1 VRTRGQADLQLPESV
16 DRSTPDAVILDVDGT
31 MYAQR
36 PVRLGMLLRLSA
48 HTLRHPREGLACVRA
63 LRMYR
68 HAQEQLRHAPPAD
81 GSRDRGQLALAAR
94 LAGVDEDAM
103 QRHVERWMERAPLDL
118 VARAARAGLRE
129 FLVEAKARGSRIGVF
144 SDYHAEAKLEAL
156 GIRQLIDVV
165 RSAQD
170 DATSRLKP
178 DPAGLLL
185 VASELGVS
193 PGSTVYIGDRVE
205 VDAAAA
211 RRAGMRAFILEAGA
225 PAHGEEWVPVEG
237 FAELTRVLYPRD

>member
-1 VRTRGQADLQLPESV
+1 VRTRAQPDPLLPSSV
-16 DRSTPDAVILDVDGT
+16 ERSTPDAVILDVDGT

-63 LRMYR
+63 LGAYR
-68 HAQEQLRHAPPAD
+68 RAQEQLRD
-81 GSRDRGQLALAAR
+81 GQLAGGRGDRNQLALAAR
-94 LAGVDEDAM
+94 LAGADEDAVR
-103 QRHVERWMERAPLDL
+103 RHVERWMEHAPLDL
-118 VARAARAGLRE
+118 IARAARPGLRE
-129 FLVEAKARGSRIGVF
+129 FLIAARERGSRIGVY
-144 SDYHAEAKLEAL
+144 SDYRAEEKLEAL
-156 GIRQLIDVV
+156 GVRRLIDVV

-170 DATSRLKP
+170 DADSRLKP

-205 VDAAAA
+205 VDAVAA
-211 RRAGMRAFILEAGA
+211 RRAGMRAYILKSRA
-225 PAHGEEWVPVEG
+225 PGGSEDWEPVEG
-237 FAELTRVLYPRD
+237 FAELARVLYSPR